1 MKSTLHEEN
10 GISTYQLEGRID
22 SIGAG
27 ELETLLKQAVAE
39 GRAKIVLDLSQVQ
52 YINSAGLRTLAEI
65 LTQCRAQEGDL
76 RLVTVNP
83 KVERV
88 FRIIGFDRFFKS
100 YDSVQ
105 DAIANF

>member
-10 GISTYQLEGRID
+10 GISTYVLEGRID

-27 ELETLLKQAVAE
+27 ELEALLKQAVAE